1 MKTLVLAV
9 TMLFTLSCMSQK
21 ATPPSAVESAFS
33 KAFPGITPKNW
44 DKEDNKYEA
53 NFAKDG
59 KTMSATFDA
68 NGNLEETETDI
79 AVRELPSAMASYIQ
93 THYKGERIKEAT
105 MITKPNG
112 EKMYEAEVKGK
123 DLLFDMQGKF
133 LKEEKEA
140 KGDKEDKD

>member
-1 MKTLVLAV
+1 MKKKYAINLEKEN
-9 TMLFTLSCMSQK
+9 LFEYIIFILIFIIYCR
-21 ATPPSAVESAFS
+21 ALFLPL
-33 KAFPGITPKNW
+33 W
-44 DKEDNKYEA
+44 DKEDSKYEA

-68 NGNLEETETDI
+68 NGTLEETETDI
-79 AVRELPSAMASYIQ
+79 AMKELPSAIASYVQ
-93 THYKGERIKEAT
+93 THYKGERIKEAA

-133 LKEEKEA
+133 LKEEK
-140 KGDKEDKD
+140 D